1 MRTALTILVFAAVV
15 GGSFGSAGEAAP
27 ARDTEQLFAD
37 LRNDQFD
44 VRKNAAEELSRNAGQ
59 FWDRLKKMSEAD
71 ADPDVRTQAL
81 NIMAAPAQEYFKS
94 AWESAKKEA
103 EGFEKELQE
112 QRKKYEAATKE
123 FAEKGSAPAAERE
136 AAEKKLAET
145 TRAWEGVQAGIKKKR
160 NEFKVKIAR
169 CGWLTTENLIIPPAE
184 LPGWTPAKLP
194 IEKRMQLK
202 VSFNFEDA
210 KFKDA
215 LEFVESSIFTK
226 IEVAPNF
233 ADNVPNINLSI
244 TDMSA
249 DLALDWMLKL
259 CGATKKLSAEGDRI
273 IIDSP

>member
-1 MRTALTILVFAAVV
+1 
-15 GGSFGSAGEAAP
+15 
-27 ARDTEQLFAD
+27 
-37 LRNDQFD
+37 
-44 VRKNAAEELSRNAGQ
+44 
-59 FWDRLKKMSEAD
+59 
-71 ADPDVRTQAL
+71 VRTQAL

-94 AWESAKKEA
+94 ALESARKEA

-145 TRAWEGVQAGIKKKR
+145 TRAWEGVQAGMKKKR

-169 CGWLTTENLIIPPAE
+169 FGWLTTENLIIPPGE
-184 LPGWTPAKLP
+184 LAAWTPAKLP

-202 VSFNFEDA
+202 LSFNFEDA

-233 ADNVPNINLSI
+233 SDNVPNINLSI

-259 CGATKKLSAEGDRI
+259 WGATKKLSAEGDRI